1 MTKTLTRT
9 ITAALLI
16 AALAVPAAAATTT
29 DIGVEKAKEAAL
41 SHAGVAESDTVF
53 LIAEADYDDGRKE
66 YEVEFY
72 AGGTEYDY
80 TIDAASGRVL
90 KFDTELEWYSADD
103 DAGYGW
109 QNVIGKQKAQEIA
122 LADAGVA
129 AEDAL
134 HLIVKPD
141 WDDGVRIYEVEFYT
155 ASQEYDYEI
164 HAETGDILSRDREAE
179 WNGTAAS
186 GSSNTGSTS
195 STGSTG
201 NTSSTGTASASS
213 TSSTASASTTDIGEA
228 KARSVALSHAGIS
241 ESSTSYIYAKKD
253 WDDGRWVYDVEFWAD
268 GKEYDYE
275 ILASDGTILSYD
287 YDAEY
292 QWSGSTGTGS
302 TSSTADIGEAKAKSV
317 ALNHAGISESDTSYI
332 YAKKDWDDGRSVY
345 DVEFWADGKEYDY
358 EILAS
363 DGTILSY
370 DYDAEYQWNGSSST
384 SGDTISTEK
393 VKSIVTD
400 RAGVSGTFREL
411 KLERDDGRTVYEGE
425 MRSGRTDYEFT
436 IDAYTGAVLEWDT
449 DWDD

>member
-16 AALAVPAAAATTT
+16 AALAVPAAAATTA

-129 AEDAL
+129 AGDAL

-195 STGSTG
+195 STGST
-201 NTSSTGTASASS
+201 
-213 TSSTASASTTDIGEA
+213 ASASTTDIGEA

-241 ESSTSYIYAKKD
+241 KSSTSYIYAKKD

-275 ILASDGTILSYD
+275 ILASNGTILSYD

-317 ALNHAGISESDTSYI
+317 ALSHAGISESDTSYI

-425 MRSGRTDYEFT
+425 MRSGRTEYEFT

>member
-1 MTKTLTRT
+1 MTLTRT

-16 AALAVPAAAATTT
+16 AALAVPAAAATTA

-90 KFDTELEWYSADD
+90 KFDTELEWYSTDD

-109 QNVIGKQKAQEIA
+109 RNVIGKQKAQEIA

-129 AEDAL
+129 AGDAL

-164 HAETGDILSRDREAE
+164 HAETGGILSRDREAE

-186 GSSNTGSTS
+186 GSSNTGST
-195 STGSTG
+195 G
-201 NTSSTGTASASS
+201 
-213 TSSTASASTTDIGEA
+213 STTDIGEA
-228 KARSVALSHAGIS
+228 KAKSVALSHAGIS

-253 WDDGRWVYDVEFWAD
+253 WGDGRWVYDVEFWAD

-275 ILASDGTILSYD
+275 ILAS
-287 YDAEY
+287 
-292 QWSGSTGTGS
+292 
-302 TSSTADIGEAKAKSV
+302 
-317 ALNHAGISESDTSYI
+317 N
-332 YAKKDWDDGRSVY
+332 
-345 DVEFWADGKEYDY
+345 
-358 EILAS
+358 
-363 DGTILSY
+363 GTILSY
-370 DYDAEYQWNGSSST
+370 DYDAEYQWNGSTGT

-425 MRSGRTDYEFT
+425 MRSGRTEYEFT

>member
-16 AALAVPAAAATTT
+16 AALAVPAAAATTA

-129 AEDAL
+129 AGDAL

-195 STGSTG
+195 STG
-201 NTSSTGTASASS
+201 TASASS
-213 TSSTASASTTDIGEA
+213 TSSTASASTADIGEA
-228 KARSVALSHAGIS
+228 KAKSVALSHAGIS
-241 ESSTSYIYAKKD
+241 ESDTSYIYAKKD

-292 QWSGSTGTGS
+292 QWSGSSSTGS

-317 ALNHAGISESDTSYI
+317 ALSHAGISESDTSYI
-332 YAKKDWDDGRSVY
+332 YAKKDWDDGRWVY

>member
-16 AALAVPAAAATTT
+16 AALAVPAAAATTA

-129 AEDAL
+129 AGDAL
-134 HLIVKPD
+134 HLIVTPD

-195 STGSTG
+195 STGST
-201 NTSSTGTASASS
+201 
-213 TSSTASASTTDIGEA
+213 ASASTTDIGEA
-228 KARSVALSHAGIS
+228 KAKSVALSHAGIS

-275 ILASDGTILSYD
+275 ILASNGTILSYD

-317 ALNHAGISESDTSYI
+317 ALSHAGISESSTSYI
-332 YAKKDWDDGRSVY
+332 YAKKDWDDGRWVY

-363 DGTILSY
+363 NGTILSY

-425 MRSGRTDYEFT
+425 MRSGRTEYEFT

>member
-16 AALAVPAAAATTT
+16 AALAVPAAAATTA

-129 AEDAL
+129 AGDAL

-179 WNGTAAS
+179 WNGT
-186 GSSNTGSTS
+186 
-195 STGSTG
+195 
-201 NTSSTGTASASS
+201 
-213 TSSTASASTTDIGEA
+213 TASASTTDIGEA
-228 KARSVALSHAGIS
+228 KAR
-241 ESSTSYIYAKKD
+241 
-253 WDDGRWVYDVEFWAD
+253 
-268 GKEYDYE
+268 
-275 ILASDGTILSYD
+275 
-287 YDAEY
+287 
-292 QWSGSTGTGS
+292 
-302 TSSTADIGEAKAKSV
+302 SV

-332 YAKKDWDDGRSVY
+332 YAKKDWDDGRWVY

>member
-16 AALAVPAAAATTT
+16 AALAVPAAAATTA

-179 WNGTAAS
+179 WNGTTAS
-186 GSSNTGSTS
+186 G
-195 STGSTG
+195 
-201 NTSSTGTASASS
+201 
-213 TSSTASASTTDIGEA
+213 STTDIGEA
-228 KARSVALSHAGIS
+228 KAKSVALSHAGIS

-275 ILASDGTILSYD
+275 ILASNGTILSYD

-317 ALNHAGISESDTSYI
+317 ALSHAGISESDTSYI
-332 YAKKDWDDGRSVY
+332 YAKKDWDDGRWVY

-363 DGTILSY
+363 NGTILSY
-370 DYDAEYQWNGSSST
+370 DYDAEYQWSGSSST

-425 MRSGRTDYEFT
+425 MRSGRTEYEFT

>member
-16 AALAVPAAAATTT
+16 AALAVPAAAATTA

-129 AEDAL
+129 AGDAL

-186 GSSNTGSTS
+186 GS
-195 STGSTG
+195 
-201 NTSSTGTASASS
+201 
-213 TSSTASASTTDIGEA
+213 TTDIGEA
-228 KARSVALSHAGIS
+228 KARSVALNHAGIS

-317 ALNHAGISESDTSYI
+317 ALSHAGISESDTSYI

>member
-1 MTKTLTRT
+1 MTLTRT

-129 AEDAL
+129 AGDAL

-141 WDDGVRIYEVEFYT
+141 WDDGVRIYEVEFCT

-186 GSSNTGSTS
+186 GS
-195 STGSTG
+195 
-201 NTSSTGTASASS
+201 
-213 TSSTASASTTDIGEA
+213 TTDIGEA
-228 KARSVALSHAGIS
+228 KARSVALNHAGIS

-302 TSSTADIGEAKAKSV
+302 TSSTADIGEAKARSV

-332 YAKKDWDDGRSVY
+332 YAKKDWDDGRWVY

-370 DYDAEYQWNGSSST
+370 DYDAEYQWSGSSST

>member
-16 AALAVPAAAATTT
+16 AALAVPAAAATT

-129 AEDAL
+129 AGDAL

-141 WDDGVRIYEVEFYT
+141 WDDGVRIYEVEFCT

-179 WNGTAAS
+179 WNGTTAS
-186 GSSNTGSTS
+186 GSS
-195 STGSTG
+195 STG
-201 NTSSTGTASASS
+201 
-213 TSSTASASTTDIGEA
+213 STASASTTDIGEAKAKSVALSHAGISESDTSYIYAKKDWDDGRWVYDVEFWADGKEYDYEILASNGTILSYDYDAEYQWSGSTGTGSTSSTADIGEA

-275 ILASDGTILSYD
+275 ILAS
-287 YDAEY
+287 
-292 QWSGSTGTGS
+292 
-302 TSSTADIGEAKAKSV
+302 
-317 ALNHAGISESDTSYI
+317 N
-332 YAKKDWDDGRSVY
+332 
-345 DVEFWADGKEYDY
+345 
-358 EILAS
+358 
-363 DGTILSY
+363 GTILSY
-370 DYDAEYQWNGSSST
+370 DYDAEYQWNGSTGT

>member
-1 MTKTLTRT
+1 MTLTRT

-16 AALAVPAAAATTT
+16 AALAVPAAAATTA

-129 AEDAL
+129 ARDAL

-141 WDDGVRIYEVEFYT
+141 WDDGVRIYEVEFCT

-179 WNGTAAS
+179 WNGTTAS
-186 GSSNTGSTS
+186 GSS
-195 STGSTG
+195 STG
-201 NTSSTGTASASS
+201 
-213 TSSTASASTTDIGEA
+213 STASASTTDIGEA
-228 KARSVALSHAGIS
+228 KAKSVALSHAGIS

-275 ILASDGTILSYD
+275 ILAS
-287 YDAEY
+287 
-292 QWSGSTGTGS
+292 
-302 TSSTADIGEAKAKSV
+302 
-317 ALNHAGISESDTSYI
+317 N
-332 YAKKDWDDGRSVY
+332 
-345 DVEFWADGKEYDY
+345 
-358 EILAS
+358 
-363 DGTILSY
+363 GTILSY

>member
-16 AALAVPAAAATTT
+16 AALAVPAAAATA

-72 AGGTEYDY
+72 AGSTEYDY

-129 AEDAL
+129 AGDAL

-186 GSSNTGSTS
+186 GSSNTGST
-195 STGSTG
+195 G
-201 NTSSTGTASASS
+201 
-213 TSSTASASTTDIGEA
+213 STTDIGEA
-228 KARSVALSHAGIS
+228 KAGSVALSHAGIS
-241 ESSTSYIYAKKD
+241 ESS
-253 WDDGRWVYDVEFWAD
+253 
-268 GKEYDYE
+268 
-275 ILASDGTILSYD
+275 
-287 YDAEY
+287 
-292 QWSGSTGTGS
+292 
-302 TSSTADIGEAKAKSV
+302 
-317 ALNHAGISESDTSYI
+317 TSYI

-370 DYDAEYQWNGSSST
+370 DYDAEYQWSGSSST

>member
-1 MTKTLTRT
+1 MTLTRT

-16 AALAVPAAAATTT
+16 AALAVPAAAATTA

-129 AEDAL
+129 AGDAL

-141 WDDGVRIYEVEFYT
+141 WDDGVRIYEVEFCT

-186 GSSNTGSTS
+186 
-195 STGSTG
+195 
-201 NTSSTGTASASS
+201 A
-213 TSSTASASTTDIGEA
+213 STADIGEA

-292 QWSGSTGTGS
+292 QWNGSSGTGS
-302 TSSTADIGEAKAKSV
+302 TSSTADIGEAKARSV
-317 ALNHAGISESDTSYI
+317 ALSHAGISESDTSYI
-332 YAKKDWDDGRSVY
+332 YAKKDWDDGRWVY

-363 DGTILSY
+363 NGTILSY
-370 DYDAEYQWNGSSST
+370 DYDAEYQWSGSSST

>member
-16 AALAVPAAAATTT
+16 AALAVPAAAATTA

-186 GSSNTGSTS
+186 GSS

-201 NTSSTGTASASS
+201 STGTASASS

-228 KARSVALSHAGIS
+228 KAKSVALSHAGIS

-275 ILASDGTILSYD
+275 ILASNGTILSYD

-302 TSSTADIGEAKAKSV
+302 TSSTADIGEAKARSV
-317 ALNHAGISESDTSYI
+317 ALSHAGISESDTSYI

-370 DYDAEYQWNGSSST
+370 DYDAEYQWSGSSST

-411 KLERDDGRTVYEGE
+411 KLERDDGRIVYEGE

>member
-16 AALAVPAAAATTT
+16 AALAVPAAAATTA

-141 WDDGVRIYEVEFYT
+141 WDDGVRIYEVEFCT

-164 HAETGDILSRDREAE
+164 HAETGGILSRDREAE

-186 GSSNTGSTS
+186 G
-195 STGSTG
+195 
-201 NTSSTGTASASS
+201 
-213 TSSTASASTTDIGEA
+213 STTDIGEA

-241 ESSTSYIYAKKD
+241 ESDTSYIYAKKD

-275 ILASDGTILSYD
+275 ILASNGTILSYD

-317 ALNHAGISESDTSYI
+317 ALSHAGISESDTSYI
-332 YAKKDWDDGRSVY
+332 YAKKDWDDGRWVY

-363 DGTILSY
+363 NGTILSY
-370 DYDAEYQWNGSSST
+370 DYDAEYQWNGSTGT

>member
-16 AALAVPAAAATTT
+16 AALAVPAAAATTA

-129 AEDAL
+129 AGDAL

-186 GSSNTGSTS
+186 GSSNTGST
-195 STGSTG
+195 G
-201 NTSSTGTASASS
+201 
-213 TSSTASASTTDIGEA
+213 STASASTTDIGEA

-241 ESSTSYIYAKKD
+241 ESDTSYIYAKKD

-275 ILASDGTILSYD
+275 ILASNGTILSYD
-287 YDAEY
+287 YD
-292 QWSGSTGTGS
+292 
-302 TSSTADIGEAKAKSV
+302 V
-317 ALNHAGISESDTSYI
+317 
-332 YAKKDWDDGRSVY
+332 
-345 DVEFWADGKEYDY
+345 
-358 EILAS
+358 
-363 DGTILSY
+363 
-370 DYDAEYQWNGSSST
+370 EYQWNGSSST

>member
-1 MTKTLTRT
+1 MTMTRT

-16 AALAVPAAAATTT
+16 AALAVPAAAATTA

-129 AEDAL
+129 AGDAL

-141 WDDGVRIYEVEFYT
+141 WDDGVRIYEVEFCT

-186 GSSNTGSTS
+186 GSTTDIGEAKAKSVALNHAGISESDTSYIHAKKDWDDGRWVYDVEFWAGGKEYDYEILASNGTILSYDYDAEYQWSGSTGTGSTS
-195 STGSTG
+195 ST
-201 NTSSTGTASASS
+201 A
-213 TSSTASASTTDIGEA
+213 DIGEA
-228 KARSVALSHAGIS
+228 KARSVALNHAGIS

-292 QWSGSTGTGS
+292 QWS
-302 TSSTADIGEAKAKSV
+302 
-317 ALNHAGISESDTSYI
+317 
-332 YAKKDWDDGRSVY
+332 
-345 DVEFWADGKEYDY
+345 
-358 EILAS
+358 
-363 DGTILSY
+363 
-370 DYDAEYQWNGSSST
+370 GSSST

>member
-1 MTKTLTRT
+1 MTLTRT

-16 AALAVPAAAATTT
+16 AALAVPAAAATTA

-129 AEDAL
+129 ARDAL

-179 WNGTAAS
+179 WNGTTAS
-186 GSSNTGSTS
+186 GSS
-195 STGSTG
+195 STG
-201 NTSSTGTASASS
+201 
-213 TSSTASASTTDIGEA
+213 STASASTTDIGEA

-292 QWSGSTGTGS
+292 QWSGS
-302 TSSTADIGEAKAKSV
+302 
-317 ALNHAGISESDTSYI
+317 
-332 YAKKDWDDGRSVY
+332 
-345 DVEFWADGKEYDY
+345 
-358 EILAS
+358 
-363 DGTILSY
+363 
-370 DYDAEYQWNGSSST
+370 SST

-400 RAGVSGTFREL
+400 RAGVSGAFREL

>member
-1 MTKTLTRT
+1 MTLTRT

-16 AALAVPAAAATTT
+16 AALAVPAAAATTA

-129 AEDAL
+129 AGDAL

-179 WNGTAAS
+179 WNGTTAS
-186 GSSNTGSTS
+186 GSSSTGSTS
-195 STGSTG
+195 ST
-201 NTSSTGTASASS
+201 A
-213 TSSTASASTTDIGEA
+213 DIGEA

-253 WDDGRWVYDVEFWAD
+253 WDDGRWLYDVEFWAG

-275 ILASDGTILSYD
+275 ILASNGTILSYD

-317 ALNHAGISESDTSYI
+317 ALSHAGISESDTSYI

-345 DVEFWADGKEYDY
+345 DVEFWAKGKEYDY

-370 DYDAEYQWNGSSST
+370 DYDAEYQWSGSSST

>member
-16 AALAVPAAAATTT
+16 AALAVPAAAATTA

-129 AEDAL
+129 AGDAL

-179 WNGTAAS
+179 WNGTTAS
-186 GSSNTGSTS
+186 GSS
-195 STGSTG
+195 STG
-201 NTSSTGTASASS
+201 
-213 TSSTASASTTDIGEA
+213 STASASTTDIGEA
-228 KARSVALSHAGIS
+228 KAKSVALSHAGIS
-241 ESSTSYIYAKKD
+241 ESDTSYIYAKKD

-275 ILASDGTILSYD
+275 ILAS
-287 YDAEY
+287 
-292 QWSGSTGTGS
+292 
-302 TSSTADIGEAKAKSV
+302 
-317 ALNHAGISESDTSYI
+317 N
-332 YAKKDWDDGRSVY
+332 
-345 DVEFWADGKEYDY
+345 
-358 EILAS
+358 
-363 DGTILSY
+363 GTILSY

>member
-9 ITAALLI
+9 IIAALLI

-186 GSSNTGSTS
+186 GSS
-195 STGSTG
+195 
-201 NTSSTGTASASS
+201 S

-228 KARSVALSHAGIS
+228 KAKSVALSHAGIS
-241 ESSTSYIYAKKD
+241 ESS
-253 WDDGRWVYDVEFWAD
+253 
-268 GKEYDYE
+268 
-275 ILASDGTILSYD
+275 
-287 YDAEY
+287 
-292 QWSGSTGTGS
+292 
-302 TSSTADIGEAKAKSV
+302 
-317 ALNHAGISESDTSYI
+317 TSYI

-400 RAGVSGTFREL
+400 QAGVSGTFREL

>member
-16 AALAVPAAAATTT
+16 AALAVPAAAATIA

-129 AEDAL
+129 AGDAL

-164 HAETGDILSRDREAE
+164 HAETGGILSRDREAE

-186 GSSNTGSTS
+186 GSSNTGST
-195 STGSTG
+195 
-201 NTSSTGTASASS
+201 
-213 TSSTASASTTDIGEA
+213 ASASTADIGEA

-292 QWSGSTGTGS
+292 QWSGSTGT
-302 TSSTADIGEAKAKSV
+302 
-317 ALNHAGISESDTSYI
+317 
-332 YAKKDWDDGRSVY
+332 
-345 DVEFWADGKEYDY
+345 
-358 EILAS
+358 
-363 DGTILSY
+363 
-370 DYDAEYQWNGSSST
+370 

>member
-16 AALAVPAAAATTT
+16 AALAVPAAAATA

-129 AEDAL
+129 AGDAL

-186 GSSNTGSTS
+186 GSSNTGSIS

-201 NTSSTGTASASS
+201 
-213 TSSTASASTTDIGEA
+213 STASASTTDIGEA
-228 KARSVALSHAGIS
+228 KAKSVALSHAGIS

-302 TSSTADIGEAKAKSV
+302 TSSTADIGEAKARSV
-317 ALNHAGISESDTSYI
+317 ALSHAGISESSTSYI
-332 YAKKDWDDGRSVY
+332 YAKKDWDDGRWVY

-363 DGTILSY
+363 NGTILSY
-370 DYDAEYQWNGSSST
+370 DYDAEYQWSGSSST

-425 MRSGRTDYEFT
+425 MRSGRTEYEFT

>member
-16 AALAVPAAAATTT
+16 AALAVPAAAATTA

-129 AEDAL
+129 AGDAL

-179 WNGTAAS
+179 WNGTTAS
-186 GSSNTGSTS
+186 GSS
-195 STGSTG
+195 STG
-201 NTSSTGTASASS
+201 
-213 TSSTASASTTDIGEA
+213 STASASTTDIGEA

-275 ILASDGTILSYD
+275 ILAS
-287 YDAEY
+287 
-292 QWSGSTGTGS
+292 
-302 TSSTADIGEAKAKSV
+302 
-317 ALNHAGISESDTSYI
+317 N
-332 YAKKDWDDGRSVY
+332 
-345 DVEFWADGKEYDY
+345 
-358 EILAS
+358 
-363 DGTILSY
+363 GTILSY
-370 DYDAEYQWNGSSST
+370 DYDAEYQWNGSTGT

>member
-1 MTKTLTRT
+1 MTMTLTRT

-129 AEDAL
+129 DGDAL

-186 GSSNTGSTS
+186 GSS
-195 STGSTG
+195 STG
-201 NTSSTGTASASS
+201 
-213 TSSTASASTTDIGEA
+213 STASASTADIGEA
-228 KARSVALSHAGIS
+228 KARSVALNHAGIS

-275 ILASDGTILSYD
+275 ILAS
-287 YDAEY
+287 
-292 QWSGSTGTGS
+292 
-302 TSSTADIGEAKAKSV
+302 
-317 ALNHAGISESDTSYI
+317 N
-332 YAKKDWDDGRSVY
+332 
-345 DVEFWADGKEYDY
+345 
-358 EILAS
+358 
-363 DGTILSY
+363 GTILSY
-370 DYDAEYQWNGSSST
+370 DYDAEYQWNGSTGT

>member
-16 AALAVPAAAATTT
+16 AALAVPAAAATTA

-195 STGSTG
+195 STCSTG
-201 NTSSTGTASASS
+201 STGTASASS

-228 KARSVALSHAGIS
+228 KAKSVALNHAGIS

-275 ILASDGTILSYD
+275 ILASNGTILSYD

-292 QWSGSTGTGS
+292 QWSGSTGAGS
-302 TSSTADIGEAKAKSV
+302 TSSTADIGKAKARSV

-370 DYDAEYQWNGSSST
+370 DYDAEYQWSGSSST

-425 MRSGRTDYEFT
+425 MRSGCTDYEFT

>member
-16 AALAVPAAAATTT
+16 AALAVPAAAATTA

-195 STGSTG
+195 STGST
-201 NTSSTGTASASS
+201 
-213 TSSTASASTTDIGEA
+213 ASASTTDIGEA
-228 KARSVALSHAGIS
+228 KAKSVALSHAGIS
-241 ESSTSYIYAKKD
+241 KSSTSYIYAKKD

-275 ILASDGTILSYD
+275 ILASNGTILSYD

-332 YAKKDWDDGRSVY
+332 YAKKDWDDGRWVY

-363 DGTILSY
+363 NGTILSY

-393 VKSIVTD
+393 VKSIVID

-425 MRSGRTDYEFT
+425 MRSGRTEYEFT

>member
-16 AALAVPAAAATTT
+16 AALAVPAAAATA

-41 SHAGVAESDTVF
+41 NHAGVAESDTVF

-109 QNVIGKQKAQEIA
+109 QIVIGKQKAQEIA

-186 GSSNTGSTS
+186 GS
-195 STGSTG
+195 
-201 NTSSTGTASASS
+201 
-213 TSSTASASTTDIGEA
+213 TT
-228 KARSVALSHAGIS
+228 
-241 ESSTSYIYAKKD
+241 
-253 WDDGRWVYDVEFWAD
+253 
-268 GKEYDYE
+268 
-275 ILASDGTILSYD
+275 
-287 YDAEY
+287 
-292 QWSGSTGTGS
+292 
-302 TSSTADIGEAKAKSV
+302 DIGEAKAKSV

-332 YAKKDWDDGRSVY
+332 YAKKDWDDGRWV
-345 DVEFWADGKEYDY
+345 
-358 EILAS
+358 
-363 DGTILSY
+363 
-370 DYDAEYQWNGSSST
+370 
-384 SGDTISTEK
+384 
-393 VKSIVTD
+393 
-400 RAGVSGTFREL
+400 
-411 KLERDDGRTVYEGE
+411 
-425 MRSGRTDYEFT
+425 
-436 IDAYTGAVLEWDT
+436 
-449 DWDD
+449 

>member
-16 AALAVPAAAATTT
+16 AALAVPAAAAATA

-186 GSSNTGSTS
+186 
-195 STGSTG
+195 
-201 NTSSTGTASASS
+201 S

-228 KARSVALSHAGIS
+228 KARSVALNHAGIS

-275 ILASDGTILSYD
+275 ILASNGTILSYD

-292 QWSGSTGTGS
+292 QWNGSTGTGS

-317 ALNHAGISESDTSYI
+317 ALSHAGISESDTSYI
-332 YAKKDWDDGRSVY
+332 YAKKDWDDGRWVY

-363 DGTILSY
+363 NGTILSY

>member
-16 AALAVPAAAATTT
+16 AALAVPAAAATTA

-129 AEDAL
+129 AGDAL

-179 WNGTAAS
+179 WNGTTAS
-186 GSSNTGSTS
+186 GSS
-195 STGSTG
+195 STG
-201 NTSSTGTASASS
+201 
-213 TSSTASASTTDIGEA
+213 STASASTTDIGEA

-241 ESSTSYIYAKKD
+241 ESDTSYIYAKKD

-292 QWSGSTGTGS
+292 QWNGSTG
-302 TSSTADIGEAKAKSV
+302 
-317 ALNHAGISESDTSYI
+317 
-332 YAKKDWDDGRSVY
+332 
-345 DVEFWADGKEYDY
+345 
-358 EILAS
+358 
-363 DGTILSY
+363 
-370 DYDAEYQWNGSSST
+370 T

>member
-16 AALAVPAAAATTT
+16 AALAIPAAAATTA

-129 AEDAL
+129 AGDAL

-179 WNGTAAS
+179 WNGTA
-186 GSSNTGSTS
+186 
-195 STGSTG
+195 
-201 NTSSTGTASASS
+201 
-213 TSSTASASTTDIGEA
+213 ASASTTDIGEA

-275 ILASDGTILSYD
+275 ILASNGTILSYD

-302 TSSTADIGEAKAKSV
+302 TSSTADIGEAKARSV
-317 ALNHAGISESDTSYI
+317 ALSHAGISESSTSYI
-332 YAKKDWDDGRSVY
+332 YAKKDWDDGRWVY

-363 DGTILSY
+363 NGTILSY
-370 DYDAEYQWNGSSST
+370 DYDAEYQWNGSTST

>member
-9 ITAALLI
+9 ITAALHI
-16 AALAVPAAAATTT
+16 AALAVPAAAATTA

-186 GSSNTGSTS
+186 GSSNTGST
-195 STGSTG
+195 G
-201 NTSSTGTASASS
+201 STGTASASS

-275 ILASDGTILSYD
+275 ILASNGTILSYD

-302 TSSTADIGEAKAKSV
+302 TSSTADIGDAKAKSV
-317 ALNHAGISESDTSYI
+317 ALNHAGISESSTSYI
-332 YAKKDWDDGRSVY
+332 YAKKDWDDGRWVY

-363 DGTILSY
+363 NGTILSY
-370 DYDAEYQWNGSSST
+370 DYDAEYQWNGSTGT

>member
-1 MTKTLTRT
+1 MTLTRT

-16 AALAVPAAAATTT
+16 AALAVPAAAATTA

-129 AEDAL
+129 AGDAL

-164 HAETGDILSRDREAE
+164 HAETGDILSRNREAE

-186 GSSNTGSTS
+186 G
-195 STGSTG
+195 
-201 NTSSTGTASASS
+201 
-213 TSSTASASTTDIGEA
+213 STTDIGEA
-228 KARSVALSHAGIS
+228 KARSVALNHAGIS

-275 ILASDGTILSYD
+275 ILASDGTILSYN

-292 QWSGSTGTGS
+292 QWNGSTGTGS
-302 TSSTADIGEAKAKSV
+302 ASSTADIGEAKAKSV
-317 ALNHAGISESDTSYI
+317 ALSHAGISESDTSYI
-332 YAKKDWDDGRSVY
+332 YAKKDWDDGRWVY
-345 DVEFWADGKEYDY
+345 DVEFWTDGKEYDY

-370 DYDAEYQWNGSSST
+370 DYDAEYQWSGSSST

>member
-1 MTKTLTRT
+1 MTLTRT

-16 AALAVPAAAATTT
+16 AALAVPAAAATTA

-129 AEDAL
+129 AGDAL

-141 WDDGVRIYEVEFYT
+141 WDDGVRIYEVEFCT

-186 GSSNTGSTS
+186 G
-195 STGSTG
+195 
-201 NTSSTGTASASS
+201 
-213 TSSTASASTTDIGEA
+213 STTDIGEA

-287 YDAEY
+287 YDAVY

-302 TSSTADIGEAKAKSV
+302 TSSTADIGEAKARSV

-345 DVEFWADGKEYDY
+345 DVEFWANGKEYDY

-363 DGTILSY
+363 NGTILSY

>member
-1 MTKTLTRT
+1 MTLTRT

-16 AALAVPAAAATTT
+16 AALAVPAAAATT

-186 GSSNTGSTS
+186 GSSNTGST
-195 STGSTG
+195 
-201 NTSSTGTASASS
+201 
-213 TSSTASASTTDIGEA
+213 TDIGEA
-228 KARSVALSHAGIS
+228 KAKSVALSHAGIS

-292 QWSGSTGTGS
+292 QWS
-302 TSSTADIGEAKAKSV
+302 
-317 ALNHAGISESDTSYI
+317 
-332 YAKKDWDDGRSVY
+332 
-345 DVEFWADGKEYDY
+345 
-358 EILAS
+358 
-363 DGTILSY
+363 
-370 DYDAEYQWNGSSST
+370 GSSST

>member
-1 MTKTLTRT
+1 MTLTRT
-9 ITAALLI
+9 IIAALLI
-16 AALAVPAAAATTT
+16 AALAVPAAAATT

-129 AEDAL
+129 AGDAL

-179 WNGTAAS
+179 WNG
-186 GSSNTGSTS
+186 
-195 STGSTG
+195 
-201 NTSSTGTASASS
+201 SA
-213 TSSTASASTTDIGEA
+213 ASASTTDIGEA
-228 KARSVALSHAGIS
+228 KARSVALNHAGIS
-241 ESSTSYIYAKKD
+241 ESSTSYIHAKKDWDDGRWVYDVEFWADGKEYDYEILASDGTILSYDYDAEYQWNGSTGTGSTSSTADIGEAKAKSVALSHAGISKSDTSYIYAKKD

-292 QWSGSTGTGS
+292 QWSGSTG
-302 TSSTADIGEAKAKSV
+302 A
-317 ALNHAGISESDTSYI
+317 
-332 YAKKDWDDGRSVY
+332 
-345 DVEFWADGKEYDY
+345 
-358 EILAS
+358 
-363 DGTILSY
+363 
-370 DYDAEYQWNGSSST
+370 